1 MSSYDRL
8 FIGGEW
14 APPSSAA
21 AIEVRNAS
29 TGEVIGSVPEA
40 AEAAEADVDA
50 AVAAARRAF
59 DDPAGW
65 SSWSPTE
72 RGGAW
77 VAAHP
82 YR

>member
-29 TGEVIGSVPEA
+29 TGEVIGSVP
-40 AEAAEADVDA
+40 EAAEADVDA